1 MAANFAK
8 VPERCADDGPY
19 GHARPSLGRRCFRA
33 KGAQSVLS
41 GKDAPRPARRAD
53 LSSAVDGGGQWQ
65 SAETRVT
72 PVPKLMQTFLSV
84 TPTASAYRATSLKF
98 C

>member
-8 VPERCADDGPY
+8 VPERWADDRSYTRGPALAA
-19 GHARPSLGRRCFRA
+19 GGFRA

>member
-8 VPERCADDGPY
+8 VPERWADDRSYTRGPALAA
-19 GHARPSLGRRCFRA
+19 GGFRA

-41 GKDAPRPARRAD
+41 GKGCACVRRAAPTFRRRWM
-53 LSSAVDGGGQWQ
+53 AVVSG
-65 SAETRVT
+65 SPPKRVT
-72 PVPKLMQTFLSV
+72 PVPKLMQTFLGV